1 MWIIQGWKLYLAI
14 CGKGMECRLILRL
27 FVCPSYWWNS
37 HIWHLFCKF
46 FICHKFFSDTI
57 SWFLSSK
64 LYFWQIVRINSGFPA
79 NNHSILP
86 QSAKSLWKLFRFSH
100 WKVNLCNSLKTVR
113 ESFTKTFHFPP
124 KRGNVVHEYP
134 VDCRNVPQKE
144 SLMQEVDW
152 QKRSSVLPPRLA
164 HLQLSGKS
172 GETDFSL
179 RKKMENKNYPS
190 RQISQFSLLRTS
202 KFFND
207 LWK

>member
-1 MWIIQGWKLYLAI
+1 M
-14 CGKGMECRLILRL
+14 
-27 FVCPSYWWNS
+27 FVH
-37 HIWHLFCKF
+37 HIGEIPIFDIFFAF
-46 FICHKFFSDTI
+46 FICHKFVLDI
-57 SWFLSSK
+57 ILWFLSSK

-86 QSAKSLWKLFRFSH
+86 QSAKSLWELFRFSH

-113 ESFTKTFHFPP
+113 ESSTKTFS

-134 VDCRNVPQKE
+134 VDCRIAPQKE
-144 SLMQEVDW
+144 SLMQQVDW

-172 GETDFSL
+172 GEADFSL
-179 RKKMENKNYPS
+179 RKKMENKNYPTK
-190 RQISQFSLLRTS
+190 QISQFSLHRTS
-202 KFFND
+202 KFYND